1 MSDSFDYLVLGNG
14 VIGTLAAISLK
25 RKYPS
30 KSVCLVGNKKRS
42 NSASA
47 AAGAMCNVFAEIE
60 STYSESHSKLMEL
73 SLWYGIAGREGWLNL
88 IASDSNLQKLRTAS
102 DTLVFLK
109 KNCSDFEM
117 MNFEKARSTAIEYG
131 VAKDVETDSIKKFF
145 QYARDLP
152 SNAFNIEGEFALDTQ
167 VMFNTFDKI
176 CTDFGVSILDSEIL
190 EIDLSSSNILTEKEK
205 IKFDRLVVA
214 LGSNSATL
222 LPQGTIQNLVQGV
235 GTAIEIRKAGMSGYF
250 SEQNTVIRTVNRGGA
265 QCGFHFVPR
274 NGGFYLGAGNYI
286 MEAQR
291 ESDHRLET
299 IRYLFDTFE
308 KEVCGVDISYSLQG
322 GLVKG
327 HRPRSLDGFPII
339 GHLPKNPN
347 VFIATG
353 TNRAGLTWA
362 PKIVNQMLTWS
373 KGELDNS
380 PYQNYVA
387 PDRKPID
394 FGKEEEAIT
403 YYSES
408 RLGAALEHGRIPK
421 TSNSLSDERV
431 RLQNYARN
439 LLADVRKATRNPITV
454 PHPDHW
460 AVILDKPSICYGI
473 NENNAIKKVL

>member
-1 MSDSFDYLVLGNG
+1 MSGSFDYLVLGNG

-88 IASDSNLQKLRTAS
+88 IASDSRLKKLKTAS
-102 DTLVFLK
+102 DTLLFLK
-109 KNCSDFEM
+109 KDCSEFEM
-117 MNFEKARSTAIEYG
+117 KNFEKARVVAKEYG
-131 VAKDVETDSIKKFF
+131 VAKDVSDELIKKFF
-145 QYARDLP
+145 QNARDLP
-152 SNAFNIEGEFALDTQ
+152 SDAFKVEGEFALDTQ
-167 VMFNTFDKI
+167 VMFRTFDRI
-176 CTDFGVSILDSEIL
+176 CADLGVSILDSEVSK
-190 EIDLSSSNILTEKEK
+190 IDLNLSNILTEKER
-205 IKFDRLVVA
+205 IKFDRLIVA

-222 LPQGTIQNLVQGV
+222 LPPGTIQNLVQGV
-235 GTAIEIRKAGMSGYF
+235 GTAIEIRKKGMSGYF
-250 SEQNTVIRTVNRGGA
+250 SEQKVVIRTVNRGGA

-274 NGGFYLGAGNYI
+274 NEGFYLGAGNYI
-286 MEAQR
+286 MEAER

-299 IRYLFDTFE
+299 IRYLFNTFE

-327 HRPRSLDGFPII
+327 HRPRSLDGFPMI
-339 GHLPKNPN
+339 GHLAKNPN

-362 PKIVNQMLTWS
+362 PKIVNQILTWS

-408 RLGAALEHGRIPK
+408 RLGAAIEHERIPK
-421 TSNSLSDERV
+421 TSNPLSDERV
-431 RLQNYARN
+431 RLQNYARH
-439 LLADVRKATRNPITV
+439 LLADVRKVTKNPITV

-460 AVILDKPSICYGI
+460 AVVLDKPSICYGI
-473 NENNAIKKVL
+473 N

>member
-1 MSDSFDYLVLGNG
+1 MDLDFLILGNG
-14 VIGTLAAISLK
+14 AIGMLTAIRLK
-25 RKYPS
+25 REHPS
-30 KSVCLVGNKKRS
+30 KRVCLIGSKTRK

-60 STYSESHSKLMEL
+60 ATYSESHSKLMEL
-73 SLWYGIAGREGWLNL
+73 SLWYGIAGREGWIEL
-88 IASDSNLQKLRTAS
+88 IASDSRLEKLKTAS
-102 DTLVFLK
+102 DTLLFLK
-109 KNCSDFEM
+109 KDCSEFEM
-117 MNFEKARSTAIEYG
+117 KNFEKARVIAKEYG
-131 VAKDVETDSIKKFF
+131 VAKDVSNELIKKFF
-145 QYARDLP
+145 QNARDLP
-152 SNAFNIEGEFALDTQ
+152 SDAFKIEGEFALDTQ
-167 VMFNTFDKI
+167 VMFHAFDRI
-176 CTDFGVSILDSEIL
+176 CGDLGVSILDSEVS
-190 EIDLSSSNILTEKEK
+190 EIDLNSSNILTERER

-222 LPQGTIQNLVQGV
+222 LPPGTIQNLVQGV
-235 GTAIEIRKAGMSGYF
+235 GTAIEIRKTGMSGYF
-250 SEQNTVIRTVNRGGA
+250 SEQNIVIRTVNRGGA

-286 MEAQR
+286 MEAER

-299 IRYLFDTFE
+299 IRYLFNTFE

-362 PKIVNQMLTWS
+362 PKIVNQILTWS

-387 PDRKPID
+387 PDRQLID
-394 FGKEEEAIT
+394 FGRQNEAIN
-403 YYSES
+403 YYVES
-408 RLGAALEHGRIPK
+408 RLSGAIEHDKIQNIPEAVA
-421 TSNSLSDERV
+421 SERERLQLYANQLLSDVRV
-431 RLQNYARN
+431 AIANQVA
-439 LLADVRKATRNPITV
+439 V

-460 AVILDKPSICYGI
+460 AVLLKEPSICYPL
-473 NENNAIKKVL
+473 K